1 MRENLN
7 KSRSRIADIEDRNTE
22 NKELQEA
29 ILKKDLVI
37 EKLEHQLG
45 SLVREEEAKTK
56 RTMEKMRLEYEIMG
70 ESTHPVLTHIFRTNA

>member
-1 MRENLN
+1 MKENLD

-37 EKLEHQLG
+37 ERLEHQLD

-70 ESTHPVLTHIFRTNA
+70 ENPQQ

>member
-1 MRENLN
+1 MQNNLLRENLD

-29 ILKKDLVI
+29 ILKKDLMI
-37 EKLEHQLG
+37 ERLEHQLG

-70 ESTHPVLTHIFRTNA
+70 ENPQH

>member
-70 ESTHPVLTHIFRTNA
+70 ESTQY

>member
-1 MRENLN
+1 MQNNLLRENLN

-70 ESTHPVLTHIFRTNA
+70 ESTQY